1 MARWYYG
8 QGPLRTASEAILSYV
23 FDFHEK
29 RKIKSWL
36 FSRTSIALLLI
47 ASGLLSVSVFERY
60 QKERETA
67 FKYTERAAE
76 LTELNA
82 RAAALESKVEYMESA
97 RGIEDEIRH
106 RYDVVKE
113 GEYAVIIMDAEKAT
127 STPLPPPPPEK
138 KGFFSRLLFWR

>member
-1 MARWYYG
+1 
-8 QGPLRTASEAILSYV
+8 V

-36 FSRTSIALLLI
+36 FSRTSIALLLV

-67 FKYTERAAE
+67 LKYAERSAE
-76 LTELNA
+76 LAELNV
-82 RAAALESKVEYMESA
+82 RAAALETKVDYMESA

-113 GEYAVIIMDAEKAT
+113 GERAVIIMDEEKAT
-127 STPLPPPPPEK
+127 STPLPLPVVEDRSY
-138 KGFFSRLLFWR
+138 FSRLMFWR

>member
-1 MARWYYG
+1 M
-8 QGPLRTASEAILSYV
+8 

-36 FSRTSIALLLI
+36 FSRTSIALLLV

-67 FKYTERAAE
+67 LKYDERSAE
-76 LTELNA
+76 LMELAA
-82 RAAALESKVEYMESA
+82 RAAVLESKVEYMESA

-113 GEYAVIIMDAEKAT
+113 GERAVIIMDAEKAT
-127 STPLPPPPPEK
+127 TTPLQAPPQEE

>member
-1 MARWYYG
+1 M
-8 QGPLRTASEAILSYV
+8 

-36 FSRTSIALLLI
+36 FSRTSIALLLV
-47 ASGLLSVSVFERY
+47 AYGLLSVSVFERY

-67 FKYTERAAE
+67 LKYDERSAE
-76 LTELNA
+76 LMELAA
-82 RAAALESKVEYMESA
+82 RAAVLESKVEYMESA

-113 GEYAVIIMDAEKAT
+113 GERAVIIMDAEKAT
-127 STPLPPPPPEK
+127 TTQQVLSAPEEK
-138 KGFFSRLLFWR
+138 SFFSRLLFWR

>member
-1 MARWYYG
+1 M
-8 QGPLRTASEAILSYV
+8 

-36 FSRTSIALLLI
+36 FSRTSIALLLV

-67 FKYTERAAE
+67 VKYAERSAE
-76 LTELNA
+76 LVELNA
-82 RAAALESKVEYMESA
+82 RAAALETKVAYMQST

-113 GEYAVIIMDAEKAT
+113 GERAVIIMDEEKAT
-127 STPLPPPPPEK
+127 TTPLPPLPEEER
-138 KGFFSRLLFWR
+138 GFFSRLLFWR